1 MRSGLTEGVEAA
13 NQTIVDQQHV
23 LNGLNAD
30 LEQAQDALTTAN
42 EAVNDKRVR
51 SRRLGQLPALPDRGA

>member
-51 SRRLGQLPALPDRGA
+51 SPRLGQLPALPDRGA